1 MFLIRLSAS
10 QCRSIRFRAGG
21 LALAGWLGLVT
32 LAQGAETNRPPA
44 EVVIPKSIFVSEGD
58 VGKDP
63 FFPNSTR
70 MKRRAP
76 EDTVKK
82 PAPQDLSQLL
92 ALKGITGPPEKRI
105 ALINNVP
112 FAKDEEGEVKA
123 GNGKVKIRVLE
134 IGDKSVTVSIAGTA
148 APKELLLQE
157 TLLPINK

>member
-1 MFLIRLSAS
+1 MFLIRLSAT

-70 MKRRAP
+70 THRRAP
-76 EDTVKK
+76 EDPVKK
-82 PAPQDLSQLL
+82 PVQQDLSQLL
-92 ALKGITGPPEKRI
+92 VLKGITGPPEKRI
-105 ALINNVP
+105 ALINNLP

-134 IGDKSVTVSIAGTA
+134 IGEKSVTVSIAGTV